1 MNKKWIGAVVG
12 IGLVLTAAVGL
23 KMGQK
28 PLEVDMKPLE
38 KGTIE
43 RYVEEVGELKLD
55 QSFEVYTV
63 ASGMVIESLP
73 EIGDTVRKG
82 QLLAQIDFQAAK
94 LQMNDLEAQKRVV
107 SAQYAAA
114 KAPAKTSEV
123 SRLNAQLRAAEAAY
137 NEAKKNAE
145 DAATLYQNGSISQS
159 TYNQTALSLAGQ
171 EAAVESAKSA
181 LALATEGISRQ
192 EREQYEAKLSEVD
205 GQIALMKKQLKDLG
219 IVSPIDGIILSKEAK
234 TGQFVQAG
242 KVLFEVGQPREVH
255 LRCDLLFEDLKD
267 VKMGTPV
274 VVYNDKLGVNGIN
287 GEVTKI
293 YPIAFNKVSELGIN
307 QKRVTVEVS
316 LTGNTQQL
324 RPGYELTAQ
333 FVTQRMDNVLLVDKK
348 AVFDV
353 KGSPAVF
360 VSDNGKAVL
369 KTIET
374 GVENDDFFEVIK
386 GLEEGALVVINPNE
400 KLTEGMAIK

>member
-12 IGLVLTAAVGL
+12 IGLVLTAAIGL

-73 EIGDTVRKG
+73 EIGDTVSKG

-159 TYNQTALSLAGQ
+159 TYNQTTLSLAGQ

-242 KVLFEVGQPREVH
+242 KVLFEVGQPGAVH

-293 YPIAFNKVSELGIN
+293 YPVAFNKVSELGIN

-333 FVTQRMDNVLLVDKK
+333 FVTQRKENVLLIDKK

-374 GVENDDFFEVIK
+374 GIENDDFFEVTK
-386 GLEEGALVVINPNE
+386 GLEEGALVVINPSE

>member
-12 IGLVLTAAVGL
+12 IGLVLTAAIGL

-63 ASGMVIESLP
+63 ASGRVIDSLP
-73 EIGDTVRKG
+73 EIGDTVSKG

-159 TYNQTALSLAGQ
+159 TYNQTTLSLAGQ

-242 KVLFEVGQPREVH
+242 KVLFEVGQPGAVH

-267 VKMGTPV
+267 VKMGTLV

-293 YPIAFNKVSELGIN
+293 YPVAFNKVSELGIN

-316 LTGNTQQL
+316 LTGNNQQL
-324 RPGYELTAQ
+324 RPGYELTAH
-333 FVTQRMDNVLLVDKK
+333 FVTQRKENVLLIDKK

-353 KGSPAVF
+353 KGTPAVF

-374 GVENDDFFEVIK
+374 GIENDDFFEVTK
-386 GLEEGALVVINPNE
+386 GLEEGALVVINPSE

>member
-12 IGLVLTAAVGL
+12 ICLVLTAAIGL

-73 EIGDTVRKG
+73 EIGDTVSKG

-159 TYNQTALSLAGQ
+159 TYNQTTLSLAGQ

-205 GQIALMKKQLKDLG
+205 GQIALMKKQLEDLG

-242 KVLFEVGQPREVH
+242 KVLFEVGQPGAVH

-293 YPIAFNKVSELGIN
+293 YPVAFNKVSELGIN

-316 LTGNTQQL
+316 LTGNIQQL
-324 RPGYELTAQ
+324 RPGYELTAH
-333 FVTQRMDNVLLVDKK
+333 FVTQRKENVLLIDKK

-374 GVENDDFFEVIK
+374 GIENDDFFEVTK
-386 GLEEGALVVINPNE
+386 GLEEGALVVINPSE